1 MAMSETVSNNID
13 VKPHYLEIIRNAFAE
28 YLPHKKVWAYGSRV
42 KGTSNQRSDLDCVV
56 FNATD
61 REIYEAKEFFDN
73 SEIPFII
80 QLLSWEKIP
89 EDFKDNIK
97 QKYFIL
103 QE

>member
-1 MAMSETVSNNID
+1 MAMSETVFNNID
-13 VKPHYLEIIRNAFAE
+13 VKPNYLEIMRNAFAE
-28 YLPHKKVWAYGSRV
+28 YLTHKKVWAYGSCV

-61 REIYEAKEFFDN
+61 REI
-73 SEIPFII
+73 PFII
-80 QLLSWEKIP
+80 QLLNWDKIP